1 LSCLHIQGTRRAVT
15 GCPPF
20 RFTGKRDRVFE
31 VEQNAKHENPK
42 VRATAA
48 ASPYATPAVFHLLT
62 FDTVPEVREWVA
74 RNTKA
79 PEQALW
85 TLSEDVE
92 PRVRAFVA
100 WNPNS
105 PLDLVKFMCQ
115 DVDET
120 VRLMAQNVLDNL
132 A

>member
-1 LSCLHIQGTRRAVT
+1 MSCLHIQGTRRAVT

-20 RFTGKRDRVFE
+20 RFTGKRNRVFE

-48 ASPYATPAVFHLLT
+48 ASPFATKALL
-62 FDTVPEVREWVA
+62 DRLADDSVPEVREWVA
-74 RNTKA
+74 RNAKA
-79 PEQALW
+79 PEEVLFY
-85 TLSEDVE
+85 LSRDVE
-92 PRVRAFVA
+92 PRVRTFVA

-105 PLDLVKFMCQ
+105 PHDLVKFLCQ

-120 VRLMAQNVLDNL
+120 VRLMAQNVLDNKV
-132 A
+132 